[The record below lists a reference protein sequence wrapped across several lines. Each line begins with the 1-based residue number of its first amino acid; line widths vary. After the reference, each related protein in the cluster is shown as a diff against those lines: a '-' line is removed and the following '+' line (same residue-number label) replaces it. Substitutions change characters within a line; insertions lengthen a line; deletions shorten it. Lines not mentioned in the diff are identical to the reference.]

1 MEKLESLL
9 KTFVTED
16 KLRQEARFNLLNKR
30 SASLTNLNA
39 FDPNEVDLCPLPQDE
54 HLVSLYSGHHHLLH
68 HNKKSSGSNN
78 STTNI
83 TKQGARKI
91 VNKMKTNS
99 TLTPT
104 SANQSENVYGKVR
117 GTNLPTSHYLHG
129 PGSRLKQ
136 ARSQEDLR
144 LSNEVERLLSGL
156 SDWSPKSRYIQLM
169 AEKSGLLNNKSGL
182 KKTNSDPSHRP
193 SQSSLTKSDTN
204 KNQPNFAK
212 NQSSNRSTIPSVQN
226 NKGGLVIR
234 SASRSPERNSV
245 NQKTINSNAT
255 PDVIK
260 QVRSKGLSPSQSS
273 TPQTELS
280 NNEKESKET
289 RSRLSNNRSPSN
301 VSSNQKVAPKS
312 TGKETKSMEQILAD
326 ALKLTEDEK
335 ATLIATR
342 ENSLATKLAK
352 QRIEES
358 NKSSIESS
366 CEKASKLPENDKN
379 LPAVKTIEHNGSQSS
394 QRGTVASM
402 KAGESREEKPKD
414 EGRFRD
420 SLFSSPVN
428 YAKNRFAAS
437 RESTRNSSESASTEG
452 NSAEASRQSVV
463 NEAKQAWER
472 KASNQ
477 NLDKQGHFRHGS
489 NAFSN
494 PWYAS
499 KGETGAVNGS
509 NALTRPDKVT
519 TTIHRTNPVRP
530 FLTKG
535 SVAERVLLF
544 ERRPEMKKDGKSNSN
559 DSKSKSPVL
568 YSTWKNQ
575 DKTQSEVLQI
585 AQNFIQ
591 PTTNRQSATTISR
604 NSWGTGYGIPRFY
617 FPSGLPYTST
627 EIDAR
632 IRRIVEEFNRL
643 PDRSS
648 TRESFGKITKAAGLP
663 LYWKQS
669 LFDAVIGE
677 SRKSLVTCDQ
687 FVKYFKDLVTSCH
700 DDTSKFVRV
709 YSHGKRNYLLP
720 EDFVPMMQDVIETH
734 PGLGFLKEATEF
746 HSRYVQTVIARIFYC
761 VNKSWSGRIS
771 IPELR
776 KSNFLLV
783 VSLLEEED
791 DINQITDYFSY
802 EHFYVIYCKFWELDK
817 DHDLII
823 DREDLMRHNDAA
835 ISSRMID
842 RIFSGAVTRGPVRRQ
857 GKMTYSEFVWF
868 LISEEDKRYPR
879 AIEYWFR
886 CMDIDGDGYLSMYEL
901 EYFYEEQVKRMEA
914 LGIEALPFNDCLCQ
928 MLDMVRP
935 KECGRISLADL
946 KRCRMTPIFFDTFF
960 NLDKYL
966 DHEQRDPFSSKDND
980 DAIISD
986 WDRFAAEEY
995 ELLVA
1000 EESAQQSRIH

>member
-1 MEKLESLL
+1 MR
-9 KTFVTED
+9 V
-16 KLRQEARFNLLNKR
+16 
-30 SASLTNLNA
+30 
-39 FDPNEVDLCPLPQDE
+39 
-54 HLVSLYSGHHHLLH
+54 
-68 HNKKSSGSNN
+68 
-78 STTNI
+78 
-83 TKQGARKI
+83 
-91 VNKMKTNS
+91 KTNS

-104 SANQSENVYGKVR
+104 STNQSENVYGKFR

-129 PGSRLKQ
+129 SGSRLKQ

-182 KKTNSDPSHRP
+182 KKTNSDSPHRT
-193 SQSSLTKSDTN
+193 SQSSLSKSDTN
-204 KNQPNFAK
+204 KNQTNFAK
-212 NQSSNRSTIPSVQN
+212 NQSSNRSTIPSVHN
-226 NKGGLVIR
+226 NKGGLVLR
-234 SASRSPERNSV
+234 STSRSPERSSV
-245 NQKTINSNAT
+245 NQRTINSNVTA
-255 PDVIK
+255 DAMK
-260 QVRSKGLSPSQSS
+260 QIRSKELPSSQSA
-273 TPQTELS
+273 TQRIELS
-280 NNEKESKET
+280 NNEKESKEIRP
-289 RSRLSNNRSPSN
+289 RSSNNLSVSS
-301 VSSNQKVAPKS
+301 VSSNQKVTPKS
-312 TGKETKSMEQILAD
+312 NGKEGKSMEQILAD

-358 NKSSIESS
+358 NVDSIEPRV
-366 CEKASKLPENDKN
+366 EKVSKLPENDKN
-379 LPAVKTIEHNGSQSS
+379 SPAVKTIEHNGSQST

-402 KAGESREEKPKD
+402 KATESREEKPKD

-437 RESTRNSSESASTEG
+437 KESNRNLSESTSSEN
-452 NSAEASRQSVV
+452 NSAETSRQSVV

-477 NLDKQGHFRHGS
+477 NSDKQGHFRGS

-499 KGETGAVNGS
+499 KGETVS
-509 NALTRPDKVT
+509 NNNSVLNRPDKVT
-519 TTIHRTNPVRP
+519 SLIHRSNPVRP

-591 PTTNRQSATTISR
+591 PPTNRQSSTTIVR

-746 HSRYVQTVIARIFYC
+746 HSRYVHTVIARIFYC
-761 VNKSWSGRIS
+761 VNKSWSGQIS

-823 DREDLMRHNDAA
+823 DKEDLMRHNDAA

-868 LISEEDKRYPR
+868 LISEEDKRHPR

-935 KECGRISLADL
+935 KEIGRISLADL

-980 DAIISD
+980 DTIISD

-1000 EESAQQSRIH
+1000 EESAQQARIH